1 MDSQAGP
8 LVPSPMF
15 VPSVARATT
24 TMDYTPRAALGVAFH
39 HCQPT
44 GENTMLGMQR
54 KLSTPF
60 LVLLT
65 LPATAMGF
73 ALSVQISVLSWI
85 LSTEYNLNIHEI
97 GLVWA
102 AGPLAGIIGQLLIGV
117 ISDRVWFWGGR
128 RRPFIIIGGILASL
142 MILALPYIGLIS
154 QKLGLD
160 AVLGVAITVALALD
174 LSINVSFN
182 PTRSL
187 ITDVTPE
194 GIARTRGYT
203 WMQTVSGSFGVLAYA
218 IGAFF
223 GNYTLIYVAAVLVV
237 LFSLV
242 PAILIEEPRVL
253 PGAAEVEDGAAAEKT
268 SVADLLRLIRPL
280 WAFLLYDVLAMALKL
295 TGIEP
300 PGMWL
305 EAACV
310 TFAALLFWQTL
321 AERSSGMQ
329 FARQDLVDFRKVLA
343 ANSLSWIGVQTMF
356 VYMISFVQH
365 RFPDLDADASG
376 KVLSM
381 SFLMLNAVGAA
392 LPALVLLP
400 LAKRFDVVKV
410 HSTCLGIMAAGF
422 AGVYVLGHST
432 LVIYALMSLMGI
444 GWAAIVSL
452 PFSIMSQRVDQSRI
466 GLYMGVFNL
475 SIVLPQLVVSLGV
488 GLFVSRMAD
497 KGVIF
502 LIGAVS
508 LALAA
513 IAWRS
518 VSGDT
523 SSQAPVAA
531 AARAH

>member
-1 MDSQAGP
+1 
-8 LVPSPMF
+8 
-15 VPSVARATT
+15 
-24 TMDYTPRAALGVAFH
+24 
-39 HCQPT
+39 
-44 GENTMLGMQR
+44 MLGMQR
-54 KLSTPF
+54 RLSTPF

-85 LSTEYNLNIHEI
+85 LSTKYNLDIHEI

-128 RRPFIIIGGILASL
+128 RRPFIIIGGILAAL
-142 MILALPYIGLIS
+142 MILALPYIGVIS
-154 QKLGLD
+154 QKLGFD
-160 AVLGVAITVALALD
+160 AVIGVAIAVALALD

-223 GNYTLIYVAAVLVV
+223 GNFVLIYFAAGLVV
-237 LFSLV
+237 LFSVL
-242 PAILIEEPRVL
+242 PALLIEEPRVL
-253 PGAAEVEDGAAAEKT
+253 PGTTESTATAHKT
-268 SVADLLRLIRPL
+268 SLSHLLHLIRPL
-280 WAFLLYDVLAMALKL
+280 WAFLLYDVVAMGLKL
-295 TGIEP
+295 AGIQP
-300 PGMWL
+300 PGLWL
-305 EAACV
+305 EAVCV
-310 TFAALLFWQTL
+310 AFAALLFWQTL
-321 AERSSGMQ
+321 TARSRGVQ

-356 VYMISFVQH
+356 VYMIAFVQQ
-365 RFPDLDADASG
+365 RFPELGNDATG
-376 KVLSM
+376 RVLSM
-381 SFLMLNAVGAA
+381 SFLMLNAVAA
-392 LPALVLLP
+392 VLPALVLLP
-400 LAKRFDVVKV
+400 LAKKYDVVKV
-410 HSTCLGIMAAGF
+410 HSACLAVMAAGF
-422 AGVYVLGHST
+422 AGVYFFAHSAA
-432 LVIYALMSLMGI
+432 ALYLLMAVMGI

-452 PFSIMSQRVDQSRI
+452 PFSIMSQRVDQARI

-475 SIVLPQLVVSLGV
+475 SIVLPQLVVSLGI
-488 GLFVSRMAD
+488 GTFVSGVQD
-497 KGVIF
+497 KGSIF

-518 VSGDT
+518 VAGDDGSEDAT
-523 SSQAPVAA
+523 ASVVA
-531 AARAH
+531 RSH

>member
-1 MDSQAGP
+1 
-8 LVPSPMF
+8 
-15 VPSVARATT
+15 
-24 TMDYTPRAALGVAFH
+24 
-39 HCQPT
+39 
-44 GENTMLGMQR
+44 MLGMQR
-54 KLSTPF
+54 RLSTPF
-60 LVLLT
+60 LILLT

-85 LSTEYNLNIHEI
+85 LSTKYGLDIHEI

-128 RRPFIIIGGILASL
+128 RRPFIIIGGILAAL
-142 MILALPYIGLIS
+142 MILALPYIGVIS
-154 QKLGLD
+154 QKLGFD
-160 AVLGVAITVALALD
+160 AIIGVAIAVALALD

-223 GNYTLIYVAAVLVV
+223 GNFVLIYFAAGLVV
-237 LFSLV
+237 LFSVL
-242 PAILIEEPRVL
+242 PALLIEEPRVL
-253 PGAAEVEDGAAAEKT
+253 PGTTDSTAATHKT
-268 SVADLLRLIRPL
+268 SLSHLLHLIRPL
-280 WAFLLYDVLAMALKL
+280 WAFLLYDVVAMGLKL
-295 TGIEP
+295 TGIQP
-300 PGMWL
+300 PGLWL

-310 TFAALLFWQTL
+310 AFAALLFWQTL
-321 AERSSGMQ
+321 TARSRGVQ

-356 VYMISFVQH
+356 VYMIAFVQQ
-365 RFPDLDADASG
+365 RFPELGNDATG
-376 KVLSM
+376 RVLSM
-381 SFLMLNAVGAA
+381 SFLMLNAVAA
-392 LPALVLLP
+392 VLPALVLLP
-400 LAKRFDVVKV
+400 LAKRYDVVKV
-410 HSTCLGIMAAGF
+410 HSACLVVMAAGF
-422 AGVYVLGHST
+422 AGVYFFAHSAA
-432 LVIYALMSLMGI
+432 ALYLLMAVMGI

-452 PFSIMSQRVDQSRI
+452 PFSIMSQRVDQARI

-488 GLFVSRMAD
+488 GTFISGVED
-497 KGVIF
+497 KGSIF

-518 VSGDT
+518 VAGDDGAGT
-523 SSQAPVAA
+523 PVAVA
-531 AARAH
+531 SRSH

>member
-1 MDSQAGP
+1 
-8 LVPSPMF
+8 
-15 VPSVARATT
+15 
-24 TMDYTPRAALGVAFH
+24 
-39 HCQPT
+39 
-44 GENTMLGMQR
+44 MLGMQR
-54 KLSTPF
+54 RLSTPF

-85 LSTEYNLNIHEI
+85 LSTKYNLDIHEI

-128 RRPFIIIGGILASL
+128 RRPFIIIGGILAAL
-142 MILALPYIGLIS
+142 MILALPYIGVIS
-154 QKLGLD
+154 QKLGFD
-160 AVLGVAITVALALD
+160 AVIGVAIAVALALD

-223 GNYTLIYVAAVLVV
+223 GNFVLIYFAAGLVV
-237 LFSLV
+237 LFSVL
-242 PAILIEEPRVL
+242 PALLIEEPRVL
-253 PGAAEVEDGAAAEKT
+253 PGTTESTAATHKT
-268 SVADLLRLIRPL
+268 SLSHLLHLIRPL
-280 WAFLLYDVLAMALKL
+280 WAFLLYDVVAMGLKL
-295 TGIEP
+295 AGIQP
-300 PGMWL
+300 PGLWL

-310 TFAALLFWQTL
+310 AFAALLFWQTL
-321 AERSSGMQ
+321 TARSRGVQ

-356 VYMISFVQH
+356 VYMIAFVQQ
-365 RFPDLDADASG
+365 RFPELGNDATG
-376 KVLSM
+376 RVLSM
-381 SFLMLNAVGAA
+381 SFLMLNAVAA
-392 LPALVLLP
+392 VLPALVLLP
-400 LAKRFDVVKV
+400 LAKKYDVVKV
-410 HSTCLGIMAAGF
+410 HSACLAVMAAGF
-422 AGVYVLGHST
+422 AGVYFFAHSAA
-432 LVIYALMSLMGI
+432 ALYLLMAVMGI

-452 PFSIMSQRVDQSRI
+452 PFSIMSQRVDQARI

-475 SIVLPQLVVSLGV
+475 SIVLPQLVVSLGI
-488 GLFVSRMAD
+488 GTFVSGVQD
-497 KGVIF
+497 KGSIF

-518 VSGDT
+518 VAGDDGSEDAT
-523 SSQAPVAA
+523 ASVVA
-531 AARAH
+531 RSH

>member
-1 MDSQAGP
+1 
-8 LVPSPMF
+8 
-15 VPSVARATT
+15 
-24 TMDYTPRAALGVAFH
+24 
-39 HCQPT
+39 
-44 GENTMLGMQR
+44 MLGMQR

-85 LSTEYNLNIHEI
+85 LATEYGLDLHEI

-128 RRPFIIIGGILASL
+128 RRPFIVVGGILAAL
-142 MILALPYIGLIS
+142 MILALPYIGVIS
-154 QKLGLD
+154 QRLGLD
-160 AVLGVAITVALALD
+160 AVLGVAIAVALALD

-218 IGAFF
+218 IGAIF
-223 GNYTLIYVAAVLVV
+223 GNYLLIYFAAGLVV
-237 LFSLV
+237 LFSVV
-242 PAILIEEPRVL
+242 PALLIEEPRVL
-253 PGAAEVEDGAAAEKT
+253 PGAQPATAEGPHPDHT
-268 SVADLLRLIRPL
+268 SLADLLGLIRPL
-280 WAFLLYDVLAMALKL
+280 WAFLLYDVVAMGLKL
-295 TGIEP
+295 AGIHP
-300 PGMWL
+300 PGLWL
-305 EAACV
+305 EAACIA
-310 TFAALLFWQTL
+310 FAAVLFWQTL
-321 AERSSGMQ
+321 TARSRGAQ

-356 VYMISFVQH
+356 VYMIAFVQQ
-365 RFPDLDADASG
+365 RFPGLDADSTG
-376 KVLSM
+376 KVLST
-381 SFLMLNAVGAA
+381 SFLSLNAVAA
-392 LPALVLLP
+392 VLPALVLLP
-400 LAKRFDVVKV
+400 LARHYDVIKV
-410 HSTCLGIMAAGF
+410 HSACLAVMAAGF
-422 AGVYVLGHST
+422 AGVYLFAHASVT
-432 LVIYALMSLMGI
+432 LYLLMALMGI

-488 GLFVSRMAD
+488 GAFVGRMAD

-508 LALAA
+508 LGLAA

-518 VSGDT
+518 VSAET
-523 SSQAPVAA
+523 AAPTAA
-531 AARAH
+531 PAVSNPH

>member
-1 MDSQAGP
+1 
-8 LVPSPMF
+8 
-15 VPSVARATT
+15 
-24 TMDYTPRAALGVAFH
+24 
-39 HCQPT
+39 
-44 GENTMLGMQR
+44 MLGMQR
-54 KLSTPF
+54 RLSTPF

-85 LSTEYNLNIHEI
+85 LSTKYNLDIHEI

-128 RRPFIIIGGILASL
+128 RRPFIIIGGVLAAL
-142 MILALPYIGLIS
+142 MILALPYIGVIS
-154 QKLGLD
+154 QQLGFD
-160 AVLGVAITVALALD
+160 AVIGVAIAVALALD

-223 GNYTLIYVAAVLVV
+223 GNFVLIYFAAGLVV
-237 LFSLV
+237 LFSVL
-242 PAILIEEPRVL
+242 PALLIEEPRVL
-253 PGAAEVEDGAAAEKT
+253 PGTTESTAATHKT
-268 SVADLLRLIRPL
+268 SLSDLLHLIRPL
-280 WAFLLYDVLAMALKL
+280 WAFLLYDVVAMGLKL
-295 TGIEP
+295 TGIQP
-300 PGMWL
+300 PGLWL
-305 EAACV
+305 EAACIAL
-310 TFAALLFWQTL
+310 AALLFWQTL
-321 AERSSGMQ
+321 TARSRGAQ

-356 VYMISFVQH
+356 VYMIAFVQQ
-365 RFPDLDADASG
+365 RFPELGNDATG
-376 KVLSM
+376 RVLSM
-381 SFLMLNAVGAA
+381 SFLMLNAVAA
-392 LPALVLLP
+392 VLPALVLLP
-400 LAKRFDVVKV
+400 LAKKYDVVKV
-410 HSTCLGIMAAGF
+410 HSACLVVMAAGF
-422 AGVYVLGHST
+422 AGVYFFAHSAA
-432 LVIYALMSLMGI
+432 ALYLLMAVMGI

-452 PFSIMSQRVDQSRI
+452 PFSIMSQRVDQARI

-475 SIVLPQLVVSLGV
+475 SIVLPQLVVSLGI
-488 GLFVSRMAD
+488 GTFVSGVQD
-497 KGVIF
+497 KGSIF

-518 VSGDT
+518 VAGDD
-523 SSQAPVAA
+523 SSEDSTATVVTRP
-531 AARAH
+531 H

>member
-1 MDSQAGP
+1 
-8 LVPSPMF
+8 
-15 VPSVARATT
+15 
-24 TMDYTPRAALGVAFH
+24 
-39 HCQPT
+39 
-44 GENTMLGMQR
+44 MLGMQR
-54 KLSTPF
+54 RLSTPF

-85 LSTEYNLNIHEI
+85 LSTKYNLDIHEI

-128 RRPFIIIGGILASL
+128 RRPFIIIGGILAAL
-142 MILALPYIGLIS
+142 MILALPYIGVIS
-154 QKLGLD
+154 QKLGFD
-160 AVLGVAITVALALD
+160 AVIGVAIAVALALD

-223 GNYTLIYVAAVLVV
+223 GNFVLIYFAAGLVV
-237 LFSLV
+237 LFSVL
-242 PAILIEEPRVL
+242 PALLIEEPRVL
-253 PGAAEVEDGAAAEKT
+253 PGTTESTAATHKT
-268 SVADLLRLIRPL
+268 SLSHLLHLIRPL
-280 WAFLLYDVLAMALKL
+280 WAFLLYDVVAMGLKL
-295 TGIEP
+295 AGIQP
-300 PGMWL
+300 PGLWL
-305 EAACV
+305 EAVCV
-310 TFAALLFWQTL
+310 AFAALLFWQTL
-321 AERSSGMQ
+321 TARSRGVQ

-356 VYMISFVQH
+356 VYMIAFVQQ
-365 RFPDLDADASG
+365 RFPELGNDATG
-376 KVLSM
+376 RVLSM
-381 SFLMLNAVGAA
+381 SFLMLNAVAA
-392 LPALVLLP
+392 VLPALVLLP
-400 LAKRFDVVKV
+400 LAKKYDVVKV
-410 HSTCLGIMAAGF
+410 HSACLAVMAAGF
-422 AGVYVLGHST
+422 AGVYFFAHSAA
-432 LVIYALMSLMGI
+432 ALYLLMAVMGI

-452 PFSIMSQRVDQSRI
+452 PFSIMSQRVDQARI

-475 SIVLPQLVVSLGV
+475 SIVLPQLVVSLGI
-488 GLFVSRMAD
+488 GTFVSGVQD
-497 KGVIF
+497 KGSIF

-518 VSGDT
+518 VAGDDGSEDAT
-523 SSQAPVAA
+523 ASVVA
-531 AARAH
+531 RSH

>member
-1 MDSQAGP
+1 
-8 LVPSPMF
+8 
-15 VPSVARATT
+15 
-24 TMDYTPRAALGVAFH
+24 
-39 HCQPT
+39 
-44 GENTMLGMQR
+44 MLGMQR
-54 KLSTPF
+54 RLSTPF

-85 LSTEYNLNIHEI
+85 LSTEYGLDIHEI

-117 ISDRVWFWGGR
+117 VSDRVWFWGGR
-128 RRPFIIIGGILASL
+128 RRPFIIIGGILAAL
-142 MILALPYIGLIS
+142 MILALPYIGVIS
-154 QKLGLD
+154 QRLGLD
-160 AVLGVAITVALALD
+160 ALIGVAIAVALALD

-218 IGAFF
+218 IGAVF
-223 GNYTLIYVAAVLVV
+223 GNYVLIYVAAVLVL
-237 LFSLV
+237 LFSVL
-242 PAILIEEPRVL
+242 PALLIEEPRVL
-253 PGAAEVEDGAAAEKT
+253 PGAADAATAEAPAGGT
-268 SVADLLRLIRPL
+268 SLAQLLHLVRPL
-280 WAFLLYDVLAMALKL
+280 WAFLLYNVVAMALKL
-295 TGIEP
+295 AGVQP
-300 PGMWL
+300 PGVWL
-305 EAACV
+305 EVACV
-310 TFAALLFWQTL
+310 AFAALLFWQTL
-321 AERSSGMQ
+321 TARSRGAQ

-356 VYMISFVQH
+356 VYMIAFVQQ
-365 RFPDLDADASG
+365 RFPALDADATG
-376 KVLSM
+376 KVLAT
-381 SFLMLNAVGAA
+381 SFLALNAVAAA

-400 LAKRFDVVKV
+400 LTKRYDVVKV
-410 HSTCLGIMAAGF
+410 HSACLAVMAAGF
-422 AGVYVLGHST
+422 AGVYLLGHST
-432 LVIYALMSLMGI
+432 AVLYLLMALMGI

-452 PFSIMSQRVDQSRI
+452 PFSIMSQRVDPSRI

-488 GLFVSRMAD
+488 GTLVSNVAD

-513 IAWRS
+513 LAWRS
-518 VSGDT
+518 VSGDDGST
-523 SSQAPVAA
+523 VALSA
-531 AARAH
+531 GAGNH

>member
-1 MDSQAGP
+1 
-8 LVPSPMF
+8 
-15 VPSVARATT
+15 
-24 TMDYTPRAALGVAFH
+24 
-39 HCQPT
+39 
-44 GENTMLGMQR
+44 MLGMQR
-54 KLSTPF
+54 RLSTPF

-85 LSTEYNLNIHEI
+85 LSTKYGLDIHEI
-97 GLVWA
+97 GIVWA
-102 AGPLAGIIGQLLIGV
+102 AGPLAGIIGQVLIGV

-128 RRPFIIIGGILASL
+128 RRPFIIIGGILAAL
-142 MILALPYIGLIS
+142 MILALPRIGIIS
-154 QKLGLD
+154 QKLGFD
-160 AVLGVAITVALALD
+160 AIIGVAIAVALALD

-182 PTRSL
+182 PTRSI

-223 GNYTLIYVAAVLVV
+223 GNFTLIYFAAGLVL
-237 LFSLV
+237 LFSVV
-242 PAILIEEPRVL
+242 PALLVEEPRVL
-253 PGAAEVEDGAAAEKT
+253 PGAADAAAEGQHKT
-268 SVADLLRLIRPL
+268 SLPHLLHLIRPL
-280 WAFLLYDVLAMALKL
+280 WAFLLYDVVAMGLKL
-295 TGIEP
+295 AGVQP

-310 TFAALLFWQTL
+310 AFAALLFWQTL
-321 AERSSGMQ
+321 TARSRGAR

-356 VYMISFVQH
+356 VYMIAFVQQ
-365 RFPDLDADASG
+365 RFPQLDPDSTG

-381 SFLMLNAVGAA
+381 SFLMLNAVAAA

-400 LAKRFDVVKV
+400 LAKRFEVVNV
-410 HSTCLGIMAAGF
+410 HCACLAVMAAGF
-422 AGVYVLGHST
+422 MGVFLFAHSAAT
-432 LVIYALMSLMGI
+432 LYLLMAVMGI

-475 SIVLPQLVVSLGV
+475 SIVLPQLVVSLGIGTLV
-488 GLFVSRMAD
+488 GAVTD
-497 KGVIF
+497 KGTIF

-518 VSGDT
+518 VGGDDR
-523 SSQAPVAA
+523 VAQ
-531 AARAH
+531 

>member
-1 MDSQAGP
+1 
-8 LVPSPMF
+8 
-15 VPSVARATT
+15 
-24 TMDYTPRAALGVAFH
+24 
-39 HCQPT
+39 
-44 GENTMLGMQR
+44 MLGMQR
-54 KLSTPF
+54 RLSTPF
-60 LVLLT
+60 LILLT

-85 LSTEYNLNIHEI
+85 LSTKYGLDIHEI
-97 GLVWA
+97 GIVWA

-128 RRPFIIIGGILASL
+128 RRPFIIIGGILAAL

-154 QKLGLD
+154 QKLGFD
-160 AVLGVAITVALALD
+160 AIIGVAIAVALALD
-174 LSINVSFN
+174 LAINVSFN

-223 GNYTLIYVAAVLVV
+223 GNFALIYVAAVLVL
-237 LFSLV
+237 LFSVL
-242 PAILIEEPRVL
+242 PALLIEEPRVL
-253 PGAAEVEDGAAAEKT
+253 PGTAEAAAAGHHKT
-268 SVADLLRLIRPL
+268 SLSQLLHLIRPL
-280 WAFLLYDVLAMALKL
+280 WAFLLYDVVAMGLKL
-295 TGIEP
+295 AGVQP

-305 EAACV
+305 EGACIA
-310 TFAALLFWQTL
+310 FAALLFWQTL
-321 AERSSGMQ
+321 TARSRGAE

-356 VYMISFVQH
+356 VYMIAFVQQ
-365 RFPDLDADASG
+365 RFPQLDADSTG

-381 SFLMLNAVGAA
+381 SFLMLNAVAAA

-400 LAKRFDVVKV
+400 LAKRYDVVNV
-410 HSTCLGIMAAGF
+410 HSACLAVMAAGF
-422 AGVYVLGHST
+422 LGVFLFAHSAAT
-432 LVIYALMSLMGI
+432 LYLLMAVMGV

-452 PFSIMSQRVDQSRI
+452 PFSIMSQRVDPSHI

-488 GLFVSRMAD
+488 GTFVSAVAD
-497 KGVIF
+497 KGTIF

-508 LALAA
+508 LGLAA

-518 VSGDT
+518 VGAQD
-523 SSQAPVAA
+523 
-531 AARAH
+531 RAS

>member
-1 MDSQAGP
+1 
-8 LVPSPMF
+8 
-15 VPSVARATT
+15 
-24 TMDYTPRAALGVAFH
+24 
-39 HCQPT
+39 
-44 GENTMLGMQR
+44 MLAMQR
-54 KLSTPF
+54 KLTTPF

-85 LSTEYNLNIHEI
+85 LSTEYGLDIHEI

-128 RRPFIIIGGILASL
+128 RRPFIVIGGILAAL

-154 QKLGLD
+154 QRLGLD
-160 AVLGVAITVALALD
+160 AVIGVAIAVALALD

-182 PTRSL
+182 PTRSI

-203 WMQTVSGSFGVLAYA
+203 WMQTVSGTFGVLAYA
-218 IGAFF
+218 IGAVF
-223 GNYTLIYVAAVLVV
+223 GNYVLIYFAAGLVV
-237 LFSLV
+237 VFSVL
-242 PAILIEEPRVL
+242 PALLIEEPRVL
-253 PGAAEVEDGAAAEKT
+253 PGTADADGTRDGRTSIAE
-268 SVADLLRLIRPL
+268 LLRMIRPL
-280 WAFLLYDVLAMALKL
+280 WAFLLYDVIAMALKL
-295 TGIEP
+295 AGVQP
-300 PGMWL
+300 PGLWL

-310 TFAALLFWQTL
+310 AFAAVLFWQTL
-321 AERSSGMQ
+321 TARSRGAQ

-356 VYMISFVQH
+356 VYMIAFVQQ
-365 RFPDLDADASG
+365 RFPELGADASG
-376 KVLSM
+376 RMLST
-381 SFLMLNAVGAA
+381 SFLALSAVAAA

-400 LAKRFDVVKV
+400 LARSISVVKL
-410 HSTCLGIMAAGF
+410 HAACLAIMAAAYG
-422 AGVYVLGHST
+422 GVYLLADSPAVLY
-432 LVIYALMSLMGI
+432 LLMGVLGI

-452 PFSIMSQRVDQSRI
+452 PFSIMSQRVDPSRI

-475 SIVLPQLVVSLGV
+475 SIVLPQLVVSLGIGSV
-488 GLFVSRMAD
+488 IASAAD

-502 LIGAVS
+502 LVCGVS
-508 LALAA
+508 LALSA

-518 VSGDT
+518 VSVDDA
-523 SSQAPVAA
+523 SVAPAA
-531 AARAH
+531 VTEPSGAVPRHH

>member
-1 MDSQAGP
+1 
-8 LVPSPMF
+8 
-15 VPSVARATT
+15 
-24 TMDYTPRAALGVAFH
+24 
-39 HCQPT
+39 
-44 GENTMLGMQR
+44 
-54 KLSTPF
+54 
-60 LVLLT
+60 
-65 LPATAMGF
+65 
-73 ALSVQISVLSWI
+73 
-85 LSTEYNLNIHEI
+85 
-97 GLVWA
+97 
-102 AGPLAGIIGQLLIGV
+102 
-117 ISDRVWFWGGR
+117 
-128 RRPFIIIGGILASL
+128 
-142 MILALPYIGLIS
+142 MILALPHIGLIS
-154 QKLGLD
+154 QSLGLD

-174 LSINVSFN
+174 LSINVGFN

-194 GIARTRGYT
+194 GLARTRGYT

-218 IGAFF
+218 IGAVF
-223 GNYTLIYVAAVLVV
+223 GNYVLIYFAAGLVV

-242 PAILIEEPRVL
+242 PAVLVEEPRVL
-253 PGAAEVEDGAAAEKT
+253 PRATDGARDDAPAEKT
-268 SVADLLRLIRPL
+268 RIADLLRLFRPL
-280 WAFLLYDVLAMALKL
+280 WAFLLYDVLAMALKIA
-295 TGIEP
+295 GVEP

-305 EAACV
+305 EIACV
-310 TFAALLFWQTL
+310 AFAAWLFWQTL
-321 AERSSGMQ
+321 TARSAGAR
-329 FARQDLVDFRKVLA
+329 FARHDLVDFRKVLA

-365 RFPDLDADASG
+365 RFPELGADASG
-376 KVLSM
+376 RILSI

-400 LAKRFDVVKV
+400 LAKKFDVVKV
-410 HSTCLGIMAAGF
+410 HSTCLAIMAAGF
-422 AGVYVLGHST
+422 AGVYLLGFSP
-432 LVIYALMSLMGI
+432 LVIYALMALMGI

-452 PFSIMSQRVDQSRI
+452 PFAIMSQRVDQSRI

-518 VSGDT
+518 VPGDT
-523 SSQAPVAA
+523 SAQGPVIAA
-531 AARAH
+531 AGAH